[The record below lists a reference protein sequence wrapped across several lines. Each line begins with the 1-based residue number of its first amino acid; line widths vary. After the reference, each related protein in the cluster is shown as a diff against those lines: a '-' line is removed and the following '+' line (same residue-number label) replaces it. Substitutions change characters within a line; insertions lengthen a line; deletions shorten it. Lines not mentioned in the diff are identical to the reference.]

1 MRKGGREG
9 GKMVGKLVG
18 RWKGGREGGW
28 VGGEGGWVGRR
39 EGERGRRERY
49 VSFPLSP
56 SLPSSLSLLSSIL
69 HRGEAP
75 REEGLLN
82 LLPRSISL
90 FPSPEEDLP
99 VNMPKV
105 HM

>member
-1 MRKGGREG
+1 MGGRVGGREA
-9 GKMVGKLVG
+9 
-18 RWKGGREGGW
+18 GW
-28 VGGEGGWVGRR
+28 VGGR
-39 EGERGRRERY
+39 ERGEEERDM
-49 VSFPLSP
+49 LASP
-56 SLPSSLSLLSSIL
+56 SLPLSSLSLLSIL

-82 LLPRSISL
+82 PLPRNIFL